1 MNKKRLSVVMAG
13 AMLAT
18 SVAPV
23 LAETVKEEKS
33 ANELGLLQEELRTL
47 VESKTFSKDSK
58 NAPAGQ
64 PNLKGKS
71 VYAIYVNGRPA
82 KGVDDRTPLDVN
94 STQADWQKVFND
106 LNAGDVV
113 EVINKGFKE
122 VDGKIYG
129 YEYKDASVKKYTA
142 TELETLA
149 TTINNGVFNGSWGK
163 YSGLIKQNGA
173 LYDKAT
179 GRLTI
184 EFLGDVTVNGE
195 NFNTIVFDTNTTKK
209 DLNKYFT
216 DDSQDNIGTI
226 TSSTTPG
233 DFYGFPESTDSDDID
248 AEGYKDIAAS
258 TEREI
263 TITPGGYNFNIS
275 ELYDGLMLTEKGH
288 DFFELIKESRSMDR
302 DVTIVGNYNKTEIAK
317 NGVAINNI
325 ENAIKLYQ
333 GKGKFTVVL
342 GAKGK
347 LDEEKYTITGDNEAN
362 LERLAKWMI
371 KPLARV
377 DILAGSNR
385 YETAVKI
392 AKEYAGLTSVGE
404 KITTS
409 RGENANIVLVNGDA
423 LVDGLAAAPLAA
435 SKTNEVYVNGRL
447 KDVSAPILL
456 TEASSLPKATRTYL
470 KQILSQVQI
479 GQLGK
484 VTVHLVGGESVLNKS
499 LEREL
504 KALGFSVERYGGDNR
519 EETSLE
525 VAEAMGNKDE
535 AFLVGAEGEADAMS
549 IAAVAAETGTP
560 IIVAKKGGVSEDAT
574 YELKGKEVT
583 IIGGEGVVSKAD
595 YNAVKAEAKG
605 ILRISGS
612 NRQATNAEI
621 VKKYYKN
628 NFLNAENIIVAK
640 DGQRNKTE
648 LVDALAAANMA
659 SEKNAPI
666 VLATNKLSKEQLN
679 ALILNAK
686 NAEALYQVG
695 HGVARDVVKTIAT
708 QLGLTNR

>member
-13 AMLAT
+13 AMLAS

-149 TTINNGVFNGSWGK
+149 TKINDGVFNGSWGK

-288 DFFELIKESRSMDR
+288 DFFELIKESRSIDR

-342 GAKGK
+342 GAKDK
-347 LDEEKYTITGDNEAN
+347 LAEEKYTITGDNEAN

-504 KALGFSVERYGGDNR
+504 KGLGFSVERYGGDNR

-525 VAEAMGNKDE
+525 VAEAIGNKDE

-560 IIVAKKGGVSEDAT
+560 IVVAKKGGVSEDAT

>member
-13 AMLAT
+13 AMLAS

-288 DFFELIKESRSMDR
+288 DFFELIKESRSIDR

-342 GAKGK
+342 GAKDK
-347 LDEEKYTITGDNEAN
+347 LAEEKYTITGDNEAN

-504 KALGFSVERYGGDNR
+504 KGLGFSVERYGGDNR

-525 VAEAMGNKDE
+525 VAEAIGNKDE

-560 IIVAKKGGVSEDAT
+560 IVVAKKGGVSEDAT